1 MSEPLPEIQGATAS
15 DGGAAATATSAG
27 ALLRAAREREG
38 LHLGVLA
45 ATIKVA
51 PAKLQALEQDR
62 YDELPNA
69 TFTRA
74 LAQSVCRSLKIDPRP
89 VLALLPQAD
98 AAALDGTVG
107 RLNEPFRERG
117 ARGEGAG
124 LTRVSKPMFWA
135 GGLLLLAALV
145 VGLVPSSLLER
156 VTAPSAP
163 PSAASAVAAGA
174 SAVAAPGVT
183 PGATPG
189 ATPGVVP
196 DHPPLAQADAGDA
209 SAAALSIA
217 ASPSAPQ
224 AAQAAQAAS
233 AATTPEAAA
242 SVPLA
247 PAAGL
252 LTVRATAPS
261 WIEIVDAEDRVLLSR
276 VVGAGE
282 SVQLDG
288 RPPLRVRI
296 GNAEATA
303 LFLRGQPVDLA
314 PHTRVNVARL
324 ELR

>member
-174 SAVAAPGVT
+174 SAVAAPG
-183 PGATPG
+183 ATPG

-209 SAAALSIA
+209 SAAAPSIA
-217 ASPSAPQ
+217 ASPSASQ

-282 SVQLDG
+282 SVQLEG